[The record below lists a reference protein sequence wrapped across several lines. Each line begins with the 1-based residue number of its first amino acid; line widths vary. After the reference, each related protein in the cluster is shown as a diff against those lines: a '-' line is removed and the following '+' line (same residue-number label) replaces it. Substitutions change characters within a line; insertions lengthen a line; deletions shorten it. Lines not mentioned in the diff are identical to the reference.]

1 MIAWSPVR
9 DDNFYPVMERLM
21 REPQFLEMEFRMGA
35 MPCSLIG
42 KADFYIKA
50 IVHCDW

>member
-35 MPCSLIG
+35 MPCSLDREG
-42 KADFYIKA
+42 GLLHQGDRSL
-50 IVHCDW
+50 